1 MFVTLLQ
8 WRVRETC
15 AEPREIGIFIIAR
28 GPTYRLVK
36 DENKNAG
43 KNSSHR
49 LLLKAA

>member
-28 GPTYRLVK
+28 GRLVK